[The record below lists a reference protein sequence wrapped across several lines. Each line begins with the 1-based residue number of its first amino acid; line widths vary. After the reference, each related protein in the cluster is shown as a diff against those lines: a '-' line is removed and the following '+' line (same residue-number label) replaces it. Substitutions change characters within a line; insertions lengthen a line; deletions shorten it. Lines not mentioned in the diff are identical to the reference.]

1 MKRLLI
7 LLLLVSGPVLA
18 EDIVSVS
25 GVEHKQAELLELE
38 GLSTQGISPTNK
50 ARIYFNAT
58 DDRTKLSENG
68 GAYYNILTGTVA
80 SNNYLEIDGA
90 NANTEIDIGSENL
103 TTAGTLTTGSL
114 LIGGTAPDDLY
125 VNIIGDTMTGQLQA
139 TTLTD
144 GTLIITNGDLT
155 TIGDVSCKDV
165 IVSGNVDGIDVA
177 GMSAFVVLNSAHRN
191 DNTQAHTDYMLNVG
205 DITTGDY
212 NFTAGNLT
220 TTGTGIVGSLRIGS
234 TVAPTVALDVT
245 GTTVTDN
252 LHISG
257 SAGVGTTTPV
267 ASAALDVTSTTKG
280 FLPPRMTTGQRD
292 AIASPASGLMVY
304 NTDINDVNYYNGS
317 NWSRIGETAWSC
329 GSSKVITHIAG
340 DVCPVT
346 KTVTYGTVTS
356 ALSGASKCWIT
367 QNLGADQQASVVD
380 DSTEASAGWYWQFN
394 LKQGYKH
401 DGSVL
406 TPSWT
411 VTSINEE
418 SDWTSA
424 NDPCA
429 ILLGTGWRLP
439 TYTEWLN
446 ADANGETGG
455 WDDYNETFADA
466 LKLHA
471 AGYLNN
477 GYGALGNRGSIG
489 YYWSSTQYS
498 AASGWYLAFYDLYSG
513 MFHNNKANGFGVRC
527 LKD

>member
-1 MKRLLI
+1 MNKK
-7 LLLLVSGPVLA
+7 VLA
-18 EDIVSVS
+18 ILVLSLLFIPSVLAPVGGGGSADGGGSPYADSTWIDDS
-25 GVEHKQAELLELE
+25 GSYYSGDNVESALQ
-38 GLSTQGISPTNK
+38 
-50 ARIYFNAT
+50 
-58 DDRTKLSENG
+58 
-68 GAYYNILTGTVA
+68 
-80 SNNYLEIDGA
+80 EIG
-90 NANTEIDIGSENL
+90 
-103 TTAGTLTTGSL
+103 AGTTL
-114 LIGGTAPDDLY
+114 DDKY

-144 GTLIITNGDLT
+144 GTLIITDGDLT

-165 IVSGNVDGIDVA
+165 IVSGSVDGIDVA

-191 DNTQAHTDYMLNVG
+191 DNTQAHTDYMRNVG

-252 LHISG
+252 LHIIG

-471 AGYLNN
+471 AGRLS
-477 GYGALGNRGSIG
+477 GSDGSLSLRGSSGAG

-498 AASGWYLAFYDLYSG
+498 AASGWYLGFYVLCSDMHG
-513 MFHNNKANGFGVRC
+513 IDKAHGFAVRC